1 MTPLLRRAALVGLAL
16 LLASLGVLPDL
27 QPFMEKRS
35 ECGGRARAFGPRPW
49 FEENRGQLGSSDLVY
64 FTRGPGREVGF
75 AAGRVAFHVRSGG
88 RGTLFEA
95 AFGEAGARP
104 EPLDPLPAKS
114 HYLRGSDPEGWITG
128 VRQYGRILYREVY
141 PKTDLVYFFD
151 DEGRLTYEFIVGPG
165 GDPSRIELSWRG
177 IDRLDPRGPGT
188 MEIVTPAGSLRDGE
202 LACFQEIDGARL
214 AVASRFRKKSDAS
227 YGVELLEPYDSSR
240 TLVVDPTLSFST
252 YWGKGEGRTVAVDP
266 AGNIYVSG
274 AAGDPPWPATPGA
287 YDTTHN
293 SPGAWPDVGITKFDS
308 SGNVLWATLI
318 GGPEEDYAYVSAV
331 NAAGELYVGGRAGGG
346 FPTTP
351 GAFDT
356 TFNGGV
362 LIPGIHSATD
372 GFVLKLATT
381 GDRLVYSTFIGGS
394 DNEVARAIHLFPSGE
409 VVVAGGNSQSTDMP
423 VTPGAYK
430 QSKGGFQ
437 DAYVARLSASGSSL
451 VFLTYFGANN
461 DTQSDE
467 TVRALGADAAGNIWI
482 GGTTTGTDLIPTANA
497 FQPVRGGGTGEA
509 YIAKLSG
516 DGRNLLYL
524 SWLGGNGNIDEVE
537 TEGVSDAA
545 GNFYVAGSTNS
556 TNFPVT
562 ANAFQTAL
570 RGGWDGYLIKVN
582 NDGTLGFATLY
593 GGTYN
598 SNEGFFGPALDPAG
612 NIYVTGRFRSTDCPV
627 TSTAFQPNL
636 GGPAGTQDSVL
647 AVFSPDGRRLLYGTY
662 FGGSADDPGRHVA
675 LHPNGSFAVLTG
687 GTSSTNLPLL
697 NAADSTP
704 DGTFVEYVAKFDVSD
719 LWSPPSSAG
728 TLQFGAPS
736 YSAGEGAGSV
746 TVSVTRAGGSSG
758 AVSVNYAASNGTA
771 TAGDY
776 GAASGTLTWA
786 NADAA
791 AKSFTVSIVNDS
803 TVEPNE
809 TVNLAL
815 SAPGG
820 GAALGSPSSAVLTI
834 VDNDSVLP
842 APTGVA
848 AMAGDGRVTVVWASV
863 AGATSYTLYM
873 GTAPGVTRTNYA
885 MQHANATSPFVHT
898 GLANGTTVFFV
909 VTASNASGESSESVE
924 VSATPSVAGFPIP
937 DTDGDG
943 YSDAAE
949 TAAGSDPNNPL
960 STPVDT
966 DGDGMAD
973 AWENSN
979 LGGISALPG
988 DDPDGDGAINLVEVN
1003 AGTNPNNPDTDG
1015 DGYTDGAE
1023 IAAGSN
1029 PLDPASVPGGA
1040 VASGSGSGGCGA
1052 TGLEGLLLL
1061 ALMAWTRPRDR
1072 RKP

>member
-1 MTPLLRRAALVGLAL
+1 MRRWVVRLEVGL
-16 LLASLGVLPDL
+16 LAAFLAAPVPRIREKHPD
-27 QPFMEKRS
+27 PEPPA
-35 ECGGRARAFGPRPW
+35 ARAFVPRPY
-49 FEENRGQLGSSDLVY
+49 FEENRGQLGRSDFAY
-64 FTRGPGREVGF
+64 FTQVPGREVAF
-75 AAGRVAFHVRSGG
+75 AEGRVAFHVRSDR

-95 AFGEAGARP
+95 AFGDGGARP
-104 EPLDPLPAKS
+104 EPLDPLPGRS
-114 HYLRGSDPEGWITG
+114 HYLRGSDSEGWITG

-141 PKTDLVYFFD
+141 PKIDLVYFFD
-151 DEGRLTYEFIVGPG
+151 PGGRLTYEFIVRPG
-165 GDPSRIELSWRG
+165 GDPSRIELSYRG
-177 IDRLDPRGPGT
+177 IDRLEPRGPRR
-188 MEIVTPAGSLRDGE
+188 MEIVTAAGRMGDGE
-202 LACFQEIDGARL
+202 LACYQETDGARL
-214 AVASRFRKKSDAS
+214 AVASRFRQKTDAS
-227 YGVELLEPYDSSR
+227 YGVELLEPHDPSR
-240 TLVVDPTLSFST
+240 ALVVDPTLSFST
-252 YWGKGEGRTVAVDP
+252 YWGKGEGRTVAIDT

-274 AAGDPPWPATPGA
+274 AAGDSPWPATPGA
-287 YDTTHN
+287 YDTSHN
-293 SPGAWPDVGITKFDS
+293 SPGVWPDVGVTKFDPN
-308 SGNVLWATLI
+308 GNVLWATLI

-331 NAAGELYVGGRAGGG
+331 NSAGELYVGGRAGVG

-351 GAFDT
+351 GAFDRS
-356 TFNGGV
+356 FNGGV

-381 GDRLVYSTFIGGS
+381 GDSLVYSTFIGGS

-409 VVVAGGNSQSTDMP
+409 VVVAGGNSKSTNMP

-430 QSKGGFQ
+430 QAKGGFQ

-451 VFLTYFGANN
+451 IFLTYFGANN
-461 DTQSDE
+461 DTQADE

-482 GGTTTGTDLIPTANA
+482 GGTTTGTDLVPTANA
-497 FQPVRGGGTGEA
+497 FQPVRGGGTGEG

-516 DGRNLLYL
+516 DGRNLLFL
-524 SWLGGNGNIDEVE
+524 SWLGGSGNIDEVE

-556 TNFPVT
+556 PNFPVT

-570 RGGWDGYLIKVN
+570 RGGWDGYLARIN
-582 NDGTLGFATLY
+582 NDGTLGFVTLY
-593 GGTYN
+593 GGSYN

-612 NIYVTGRFRSTDCPV
+612 NIYVTGRFRSTDCPM
-627 TSTAFQPNL
+627 TSNAFQPNL
-636 GGPAGTQDSVL
+636 GGAAGTQDSVL

-662 FGGSADDPGRHVA
+662 FGGSSEDPGRHVGI
-675 LHPNGSFAVLTG
+675 HPNGSFVVLTG
-687 GTSSTNLPLL
+687 GTSSTNMPLL

-719 LWSPPSSAG
+719 LWSPPGSAG

-736 YSAGEGAGSV
+736 YSMGEGGGSAAI
-746 TVSVTRAGGSSG
+746 TVTRTGGSSG

-776 GAASGTLTWA
+776 GAASGTLTW
-786 NADAA
+786 NNGDAA
-791 AKSFTVSIVNDS
+791 SKSFAVPIVDDP
-803 TVEPNE
+803 TVEPTE

-815 SAPGG
+815 FAPGG
-820 GAALGSPSSAVLTI
+820 GAALGSPSAVVLTI

-848 AMAGDGRVTVVWASV
+848 AMPGDGRVTVVWGAV

-873 GTAPGVTRTNYA
+873 ASAAGVSRTSYA

-898 GLANGTTVFFV
+898 GLANGSSSFFV
-909 VTASNASGESSESVE
+909 VTASNASGESSESIE
-924 VSATPSVAGFPIP
+924 VSATPTAGGFPIP

-949 TAAGSDPNNPL
+949 IAAGSNPNDPL

-973 AWENSN
+973 AWENAN
-979 LGGISALPG
+979 LGGLSALPG
-988 DDPDGDGAINLVEVN
+988 DDPDGDGAINLVEYN
-1003 AGTNPNNPDTDG
+1003 AGTNPNVADTDG
-1015 DGYTDGAE
+1015 DGFSDGAE
-1023 IAAGSN
+1023 LAAGSN
-1029 PLDPASVPGGA
+1029 PLDPASVPGGSGA
-1040 VASGSGSGGCGA
+1040 SSGSGRGGCGA
-1052 TGLEGLLLL
+1052 TGFEGLLIL
-1061 ALMAWTRPRDR
+1061 ALMAWGRPRDR
-1072 RKP
+1072 RKS